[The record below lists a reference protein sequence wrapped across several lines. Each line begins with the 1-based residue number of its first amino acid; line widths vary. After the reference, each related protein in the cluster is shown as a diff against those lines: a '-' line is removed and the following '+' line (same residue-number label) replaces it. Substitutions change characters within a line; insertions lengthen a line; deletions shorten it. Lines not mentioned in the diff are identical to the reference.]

1 MKTVISETLVEWDD
15 NKNRINIQ
23 KHGISFETAAL
34 VFADEERIE
43 YYDKLHSIDEDRY
56 VVLGCVQGIL
66 YVVYTMRDEA
76 ARLISARMQRQQK
89 GRSIMEN
96 ETIVRTVIH
105 SGQQPTE
112 AQIREIE
119 SAASKPVVP
128 DEDAPELTLEQYA
141 EMAAIARN
149 RRSQKVKPV
158 IALRISPE
166 TLDKAK
172 ATGKGYTGFLSR
184 LLDNAINDPQLVSKS
199 L

>member
-1 MKTVISETLVEWDD
+1 
-15 NKNRINIQ
+15 
-23 KHGISFETAAL
+23 
-34 VFADEERIE
+34 
-43 YYDKLHSIDEDRY
+43 
-56 VVLGCVQGIL
+56 
-66 YVVYTMRDEA
+66 
-76 ARLISARMQRQQK
+76 
-89 GRSIMEN
+89 MEN
-96 ETIVRTVIH
+96 DTIVRTVIH

>member
-1 MKTVISETLVEWDD
+1 MGY
-15 NKNRINIQ
+15 NKNRITIQ

-43 YYDKLHSIDEDRY
+43 YYDKLHS
-56 VVLGCVQGIL
+56 Q
-66 YVVYTMRDEA
+66 
-76 ARLISARMQRQQK
+76 
-89 GRSIMEN
+89 
-96 ETIVRTVIH
+96 TVIH
-105 SGQQPTE
+105 PGQQPTE

-119 SAASKPVVP
+119 PAACKPVVP
-128 DEDAPELTLEQYA
+128 DQDTPELILEQYA
-141 EMAAIARN
+141 EMAAIAKK
-149 RRSQKVKPV
+149 RRSQQVKPV

>member
-1 MKTVISETLVEWDD
+1 
-15 NKNRINIQ
+15 
-23 KHGISFETAAL
+23 
-34 VFADEERIE
+34 
-43 YYDKLHSIDEDRY
+43 
-56 VVLGCVQGIL
+56 
-66 YVVYTMRDEA
+66 
-76 ARLISARMQRQQK
+76 
-89 GRSIMEN
+89 MEN
-96 ETIVRTVIH
+96 EAIVRTVIH
-105 SGQQPTE
+105 PGQQPTE

-119 SAASKPVVP
+119 AATMKPVVP

>member
-1 MKTVISETLVEWDD
+1 
-15 NKNRINIQ
+15 
-23 KHGISFETAAL
+23 
-34 VFADEERIE
+34 
-43 YYDKLHSIDEDRY
+43 
-56 VVLGCVQGIL
+56 
-66 YVVYTMRDEA
+66 
-76 ARLISARMQRQQK
+76 
-89 GRSIMEN
+89 MEN
-96 ETIVRTVIH
+96 EKIIRTVIR

-119 SAASKPVVP
+119 TAASRPIVP

-141 EMAAIARN
+141 EMASIAKK
-149 RRSQKVKPV
+149 RRSQKIKPV

-184 LLDNAINDPQLVSKS
+184 LLDNAINDPAIVAKS